1 MDTPP
6 DWLHGL
12 LDWCVLQDAT
22 CDFGQPPAPL
32 MEEIAA
38 FEQAALD
45 FLAGRPAVW
54 RPGRYPTVTVARYW
68 VHRAVR
74 TIHLEPDDAET
85 VAQLRGGG
93 LSPVFLQAVARGRD
107 GVGDACFAASP
118 DIPFAANPAFSH
130 RVNDIAAAV
139 LLGGKPVL
147 YPFTGERALARDTI
161 NLHTFLHR
169 TDGRSCIIFSDP
181 DISIAPAASAWYF
194 PNLGILLTP
203 GWHMR
208 PEADLAATMQR
219 VLDNLPA
226 VNAYLPSSERTI
238 MVSEETMGHVGHYIW
253 NVISGWN
260 QLFQIV
266 GPEDTGVLTS
276 LDGGHFSGGVT
287 ELYAGE
293 IRPVGRVMRLPRRED
308 AFAAMLEHRGLSL
321 ILRDRFV
328 TQDLAQRVQVWCER
342 HVSAEF
348 LTASAAFRQAVE
360 PLLMITIRLENRAW
374 VEQESGYVDI
384 MNCLAAEHPGLGI
397 VIDGLNALP
406 PGTRT
411 FVPMSL
417 ADEQAMAGRIVAAC
431 PGARVVST
439 IGCTPAKSVVWCSL
453 IDAFVAPVGASLA
466 KSRWIA
472 NKPGV
477 GFSNRTF
484 LEDGHF
490 EGYLYSHFRENP
502 TSMRY
507 VAREHVRDADEGR
520 HGLRRRANFSM
531 DWRAP
536 LAELRVLLAAVNQGA
551 VEPAM

>member
-1 MDTPP
+1 MGTPP

-38 FEQAALD
+38 FEPAALD

-85 VAQLRGGG
+85 VAQLRGGR

-107 GVGDACFAASP
+107 GVGGACFAASP
-118 DIPFAANPAFSH
+118 NIPFAANPAFSH
-130 RVNDIAAAV
+130 RVKDIAAV

-147 YPFTGERALARDTI
+147 CPFTGERALARDTI

-181 DISIAPAASAWYF
+181 DISIAPADSAWYF
-194 PNLGILLTP
+194 PDLGILLTH
-203 GWHMR
+203 GWNMR
-208 PEADLAATMQR
+208 PDADLAVTMQR

-253 NVISGWN
+253 NVISDRN

-266 GPEDTGVLTS
+266 RPEDIGVLTS
-276 LDGGHFSGGVT
+276 LDGGHFFGGVT

-293 IRPVGRVMRLPRRED
+293 VRPVGRVMRLPRRED
-308 AFAAMLEHRGLSL
+308 AFAAMLERRGLSL

-328 TQDLAQRVQVWCER
+328 TQDFAQRVQVWCER

-348 LTASAAFRQAVE
+348 LTASAAFRQAAE

-374 VEQESGYVDI
+374 VEQESGDVDI
-384 MNCLAAEHPGLGI
+384 INCLAAEHPGLGI
-397 VIDGLNALP
+397 VIDGLNALL

-431 PGARVVST
+431 PGAR
-439 IGCTPAKSVVWCSL
+439 
-453 IDAFVAPVGASLA
+453 
-466 KSRWIA
+466 
-472 NKPGV
+472 
-477 GFSNRTF
+477 
-484 LEDGHF
+484 
-490 EGYLYSHFRENP
+490 
-502 TSMRY
+502 
-507 VAREHVRDADEGR
+507 REHDRLHPGR
-520 HGLRRRANFSM
+520 KRRLVQPDRRLRRAGR
-531 DWRAP
+531 RRPGQEP
-536 LAELRVLLAAVNQGA
+536 LDRQQARRRFFQPDV
-551 VEPAM
+551 P